1 MNNRQIDN
9 FSALLRS
16 LRNEMSDYGTLK
28 FTFTLLAW
36 RELSNRNEIDPSLH
50 IGVFFFSPDVTVEN
64 LKNFLS
70 RLSETHKLFA
80 YFMEDNELDR
90 LSENSLINFANFIR
104 SNPSIT
110 EKPGK
115 VFNDFFLRQ
124 RNGPWG
130 MDGPFIELIHSLV
143 KYHEK
148 RIDSLYIAHVAS
160 PLFPEALSDAGSSIF
175 WESKD
180 RELKFFS
187 ELLKIFDN
195 LEIETS
201 VSDPILDPH
210 FLDDIG
216 QLKQFSVSVSFPPIG
231 LKIDRKKLAID
242 KFHRFEHASSFE
254 TAAIEHSLAVT
265 KERAIVLTSPGFCFR
280 RGTERDLRK
289 KLVDGKNIE
298 AIIQLPGGFLTNSNI
313 SVALLI
319 LNNLQSFD
327 DILFVDLSHLSKK
340 DFDNNPGIVS
350 TVADAI
356 RNRGG
361 MDNSYLAGL
370 DEIASND
377 YDLNPSRY
385 VLSEE
390 AKKAKTLL
398 SEIPTVKLGEIAT
411 IKRSQL
417 VKDEGPDNGVTCRLV
432 MLSDL
437 PAAGFIESSEKKI
450 HVQPDSKK
458 IEQYRLRPFD
468 VLISSK
474 GSIGK
479 VGIVGEIDSQC
490 FIPHQ
495 SLQIIRL
502 QGEEK
507 LSERAIH
514 LYMFL
519 KSTIGQQLI
528 QNITTGST
536 IPMIQ
541 TKLLAELPIPW
552 GDERLM
558 ENSVKNFYKELSL
571 YNEIKQCES
580 SIAGIHE
587 NFLHVKNG
595 QLDRNNRVSIKEKA
609 KR

>member
-1 MNNRQIDN
+1 M
-9 FSALLRS
+9 
-16 LRNEMSDYGTLK
+16 
-28 FTFTLLAW
+28 
-36 RELSNRNEIDPSLH
+36 
-50 IGVFFFSPDVTVEN
+50 V
-64 LKNFLS
+64 
-70 RLSETHKLFA
+70 
-80 YFMEDNELDR
+80 
-90 LSENSLINFANFIR
+90 
-104 SNPSIT
+104 
-110 EKPGK
+110 
-115 VFNDFFLRQ
+115 
-124 RNGPWG
+124 
-130 MDGPFIELIHSLV
+130 
-143 KYHEK
+143 
-148 RIDSLYIAHVAS
+148 
-160 PLFPEALSDAGSSIF
+160 
-175 WESKD
+175 
-180 RELKFFS
+180 
-187 ELLKIFDN
+187 
-195 LEIETS
+195 
-201 VSDPILDPH
+201 
-210 FLDDIG
+210 
-216 QLKQFSVSVSFPPIG
+216 
-231 LKIDRKKLAID
+231 
-242 KFHRFEHASSFE
+242 
-254 TAAIEHSLAVT
+254 
-265 KERAIVLTSPGFCFR
+265 
-280 RGTERDLRK
+280 
-289 KLVDGKNIE
+289 
-298 AIIQLPGGFLTNSNI
+298 
-313 SVALLI
+313 LLI
-319 LNNLQSFD
+319 LNNLQPFD
-327 DILFVDLSHLSKK
+327 DVFFVDLSHLSKK
-340 DFDNNPGIVS
+340 EFDNNPGIVY
-350 TVADAI
+350 TIAEAV
-356 RNRGG
+356 RKRGG

-398 SEIPTVKLGEIAT
+398 SEIPTVTLGEIAT

-417 VKDEGPDNGVTCRLV
+417 VKDEGPGNGIVCRLV

-479 VGIVGEIDSQC
+479 IGIVGEIDDRC

-502 QGEEK
+502 QEKEK

-552 GDERLM
+552 GDEKLM

-580 SIAGIHE
+580 SIKKIHE
-587 NFLHVKNG
+587 NFLG
-595 QLDRNNRVSIKEKA
+595 ISE
-609 KR
+609 